1 MGGILLPAHLFASK
15 RLPSLDRGNQ
25 VVFFRRMLCPLP
37 WQDLVNTDLPIMDP
51 ILPEERGQAL
61 EKRYLLFQWQHFTQC
76 TLENT
81 PILAI

>member
-1 MGGILLPAHLFASK
+1 MGGILLPARLFASK
-15 RLPSLDRGNQ
+15 RFPNLDRGNQ
-25 VVFFRRMLCPLP
+25 VAFFWRMLRPLP

-51 ILPEERGQAL
+51 SLPEERGQAL
-61 EKRYLLFQWQHFTQC
+61 EKRCLLSQWQHFTQC